1 MGSELPGARRRTC
14 DGAEPTRQRRS
25 FLAIRVFLVEDDVR
39 VAASVLEG
47 LRATGHIEVAG
58 HAPTLAQARAALR
71 QARPEVLLADLQLPD
86 GDGCDL
92 IREAR
97 SQGLAGAI
105 LVFSVFGDETR
116 VIGAIEAGADGY
128 ILKGCTDQ
136 ELIEALERAHKGE
149 SPISP
154 AIARHVLKRLR
165 GDRPGP
171 AAPPVSIE
179 PDSALSEREI
189 DVLKL
194 VAHGFIPDEIGHRLS
209 ISPHTVRTHI
219 RHIYEK
225 LRVSRRG
232 QAVFEGQRR
241 GYL

>member
-1 MGSELPGARRRTC
+1 MSLK
-14 DGAEPTRQRRS
+14 
-25 FLAIRVFLVEDDVR
+25 VFLVEDDFR
-39 VAASVLEG
+39 VASSVLEG
-47 LRATGHIEVAG
+47 LAATQHIVGVGYAQ
-58 HAPTLAQARAALR
+58 TLSQARAALR
-71 QARPEVLLADLQLPD
+71 QVTPDVLIVDLQLPD
-86 GDGCDL
+86 GNGADL

-97 SQGLAGAI
+97 ACRLARAI
-105 LVFSVFGDETR
+105 LVFSVFGDEAR

-128 ILKGCTDQ
+128 ILKGCTDA
-136 ELIEALERAHKGE
+136 ELIEALERAGKGE

-154 AIARHVLKRLR
+154 AIARHMLKRLR
-165 GDRPGP
+165 TGESP
-171 AAPPVSIE
+171 ALPAE
-179 PDSALSEREI
+179 SADDVLSQREVE
-189 DVLKL
+189 VLKL
-194 VAHGFIPDEIGHRLS
+194 VAHGFIPDEIGERLC

>member
-1 MGSELPGARRRTC
+1 M
-14 DGAEPTRQRRS
+14 
-25 FLAIRVFLVEDDVR
+25 AIRVFLVEDDAR

-47 LRATGHIEVAG
+47 LRATSHIEVAG
-58 HAPTLAQARAALR
+58 HAPCLADARTALR
-71 QARPEVLLADLQLPD
+71 QQRPDVLLADLQLPD
-86 GDGCDL
+86 GDGCEL

-97 SQGLAGAI
+97 NQGLAGAI
-105 LVFSVFGDETR
+105 LVFSVFGDESR

-128 ILKGCTDQ
+128 ILKGCTDL

-165 GDRPGP
+165 GDRPSPVAP
-171 AAPPVSIE
+171 AKTE

-189 DVLKL
+189 GVLKL
-194 VAHGFIPDEIGHRLS
+194 VAHGFIPDEIGSRLN

-225 LRVSRRG
+225 LRVGRRV

>member
-1 MGSELPGARRRTC
+1 VP
-14 DGAEPTRQRRS
+14 
-25 FLAIRVFLVEDDVR
+25 INVFLVEDDFR
-39 VAASVLEG
+39 VATSVIEG
-47 LRATGHIEVAG
+47 LAATQHIAAVGYAQ
-58 HAPTLAQARAALR
+58 TLAQARAAL
-71 QARPEVLLADLQLPD
+71 PEAKPDVLLVDLQLPD
-86 GDGCDL
+86 GDGTTL

-97 SQGLAGAI
+97 NRQLARAI
-105 LVFSVFGDETR
+105 LVFSVFGDEAK

-128 ILKGCTDQ
+128 LLKGCSDAD
-136 ELIEALERAHKGE
+136 LIVALERAERGE

-154 AIARHVLKRLR
+154 AIARHVLNRLR
-165 GDRPGP
+165 LNET
-171 AAPPVSIE
+171 AHPVASTGE
-179 PDSALSEREI
+179 EELSQREI
-189 DVLKL
+189 EVLKL
-194 VAHGFIPDEIGHRLS
+194 VAHGFIPDEIGERLH

>member
-1 MGSELPGARRRTC
+1 MK
-14 DGAEPTRQRRS
+14 
-25 FLAIRVFLVEDDVR
+25 VFLVEDDFR
-39 VAASVLEG
+39 VASSVLEG
-47 LRATGHIEVAG
+47 LAATQHIVGIGYAQ
-58 HAPTLAQARAALR
+58 TLSQARAALR
-71 QARPEVLLADLQLPD
+71 QVSPDVLIVDLQLPD
-86 GDGCDL
+86 GNGADL

-97 SQGLAGAI
+97 ACRLARAI
-105 LVFSVFGDETR
+105 LVFSVFGDEAR

-128 ILKGCTDQ
+128 ILKGCTDG
-136 ELIEALERAHKGE
+136 ELIEALERAGKGE

-165 GDRPGP
+165 SGESP
-171 AAPPVSIE
+171 APPAE
-179 PDSALSEREI
+179 PGDDVLSQREV

-194 VAHGFIPDEIGHRLS
+194 VAHGFIPDEIGARLF

>member
-1 MGSELPGARRRTC
+1 MSLK
-14 DGAEPTRQRRS
+14 
-25 FLAIRVFLVEDDVR
+25 VFLVEDDFR
-39 VAASVLEG
+39 VASSVLEG
-47 LRATGHIEVAG
+47 LAATQHIVGVGYAQ
-58 HAPTLAQARAALR
+58 TLSQARAALR
-71 QARPEVLLADLQLPD
+71 QVTPDVLIVDLQLPD
-86 GDGCDL
+86 GNGADL

-97 SQGLAGAI
+97 ACRLARAI
-105 LVFSVFGDETR
+105 LVFSVFGDEAR

-128 ILKGCTDQ
+128 ILKGCADA
-136 ELIEALERAHKGE
+136 ELIEALERAGKGE

-165 GDRPGP
+165 AGESQ
-171 AAPPVSIE
+171 APPAE
-179 PDSALSEREI
+179 PAESADDVLSQREV

-194 VAHGFIPDEIGHRLS
+194 VAHGFIPDEIGARLC

>member
-1 MGSELPGARRRTC
+1 M
-14 DGAEPTRQRRS
+14 
-25 FLAIRVFLVEDDVR
+25 RVFLVEDDAR
-39 VAASVLEG
+39 VASSVLEG
-47 LRATGHIEVAG
+47 LAATPHIVAVG
-58 HAPTLAQARAALR
+58 HAATLSQARAVLK
-71 QARPEVLLADLQLPD
+71 QACPDVLLADLQLPD
-86 GDGCDL
+86 GDGSDL

-97 SQGLAGAI
+97 TQNLAKAI
-105 LVFSVFGDETR
+105 LVFSVFGDEHR

-128 ILKGCTDQ
+128 ILKGCTDA
-136 ELIEALERAHKGE
+136 ELIEALERASKGE

-165 GDRPGP
+165 AADPP
-171 AAPPVSIE
+171 APAHPAPE
-179 PDSALSEREI
+179 DALSQREV

-194 VAHGFIPDEIGHRLS
+194 VAHGFIPDEIGDRLN